1 MVMKL
6 LFLSNALDH
15 PLTSRMHFF
24 INFLEEKRSHARIF
38 DVSFYYENQNFFK
51 CIKNFLTFPSTASII
66 SNKTFRL
73 PSLVTIGQKR
83 DNIRP
88 FLNFLY
94 SILAPILVRIA
105 TKSLDY
111 NVMVA
116 ADPVSAFIALFS
128 RKANTLLVYE
138 DLDYFEDI
146 KTGHIRRKLVSFLER
161 LVLKRANLVISVSE
175 PLLKRAQ
182 QLNPNCIVIPNGTN
196 LKSFP
201 RPNKINREPI
211 LVYAGSIDEW
221 AGLKLV
227 IEAFVLVK
235 KRIPWARMKII
246 GDGKEKSALE
256 ALVENLSLQD
266 HIVFAGKLPYQQ
278 MAELLCNYSVGIAMF
293 KPGKAAIY
301 ASPLKLFDYM
311 AAGLPIIATEIGDI
325 GRIMKESKSGFATK
339 WAINEFVK
347 AVEELLTNKDLWLTF
362 HKNGLL
368 YVEKYDWADLFKRWL
383 QEIETRFQEWKL
395 TIRNN

>member
-24 INFLEEKRSHARIF
+24 INFLKEKRFNARIF
-38 DVSFYYENQNFFK
+38 DVSFYYKNQSFLK
-51 CIKNFLTFPSTASII
+51 CTKNFITFPSTASTI
-66 SNKTFRL
+66 SNRTFRL
-73 PSLVTIGQKR
+73 PPLVTIGR
-83 DNIRP
+83 THANIRP

-94 SILAPILVRIA
+94 SILAPILVRIV
-105 TKSLDY
+105 TRSMDY

-116 ADPVSAFIALFS
+116 ADPVSAFIAMFTK
-128 RKANTLLVYE
+128 KANTFFVYD

-146 KTGHIRRKLVSFLER
+146 KTGQIRRTLVAFLER
-161 LVLKRANLVISVSE
+161 LALRRANLVISVSE
-175 PLLKRAQ
+175 PLRKRAQ

-201 RPNKINREPI
+201 RPNQTKREPI

-221 AGLKLV
+221 AGLRLV
-227 IEAFVLVK
+227 IESFVLIK
-235 KRIPWARMKII
+235 KRVPWTKMKII
-246 GDGKEKSALE
+246 GDGKEKPALE
-256 ALVENLSLQD
+256 ALVENLSLED
-266 HIVFAGKLPYQQ
+266 SIMLTGKLPYQK
-278 MAELLCNYSVGIAMF
+278 MAELLCNYSIGIAMF
-293 KPGKAAIY
+293 KPGKAATY

-339 WAINEFVK
+339 WVTNDFAE
-347 AVEELLTNKDLWLTF
+347 AVEKLLTNRELWLTF
-362 HKNGLL
+362 HKNGLH
-368 YVEKYDWADLFKRWL
+368 YVKKYDWADLFKRWL
-383 QEIETRFQEWKL
+383 QEIETQFQEWTL
-395 TIRNN
+395 AIASD